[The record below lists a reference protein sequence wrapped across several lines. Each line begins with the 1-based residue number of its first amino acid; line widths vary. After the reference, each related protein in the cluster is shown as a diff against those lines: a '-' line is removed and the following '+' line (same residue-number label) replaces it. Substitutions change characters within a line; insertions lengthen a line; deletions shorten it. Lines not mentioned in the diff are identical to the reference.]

1 MTHWVLSVSLR
12 MAGKLGKNA
21 VYQRANGLP
30 VVGLSIAVAILVMVL
45 SVVNGFEVALRER
58 VLSLFP
64 HVLIYD
70 RNQAQLNQAQ
80 LALIESQEQVL
91 ATAPIMEIGGMLI
104 ANGAH
109 QGIVVSAVDPTLEAQ
124 VNDLPSYVTSGSWAS
139 LEQATFN
146 IVISQQLAT
155 TLDLAVNDR
164 VTLMLPIADF
174 SLAGISTRSKR
185 FTVMGIYDTAT
196 DLDRVT
202 AYINLTAGGALGGS
216 RFPQGV
222 RLKLKDLFQAAN
234 VLQSIYYA
242 NPAQP
247 IFGSSWMSRQG
258 SLYAAIGLQKQIMF
272 ILLALLVAVAAF
284 NVTSQ
289 LVIYVEEHRSD
300 IAILKTLGANA
311 REIRRIFLLQGMTL
325 GLIGTAAGLVL
336 GFIACDAI
344 NWGLM
349 ALQKF
354 FSLNLLAEY
363 FVHYLPFDRLLV
375 DFLWVAFV
383 SLMLCF
389 IASVYPAHRAAKMM
403 ISEGLRDGA

>member
-12 MAGKLGKNA
+12 MASKLGKNA
-21 VYQRANGLP
+21 LYQRTNGLP
-30 VVGLSIAVAILVMVL
+30 VAGLSFAVAILVMVL
-45 SVVNGFEVALRER
+45 SVVNGFEVAMRER

-70 RNQAQLNQAQ
+70 RNQMQLNQAQ
-80 LALIESQEQVL
+80 IEVIASHEQIL

-109 QGIVVSAVDPTLEAQ
+109 QGILISAIDPVLEPK
-124 VNDLPSYVTSGSWAS
+124 VNDLPSYLTGGQWSGLLTEPFSM
-139 LEQATFN
+139 
-146 IVISQQLAT
+146 VISQQLADV
-155 TLDLAVNDR
+155 LKLSLNDR
-164 VTLMLPIADF
+164 VTLMLPIASF

-185 FTVMGIYDTAT
+185 FTVVGIFDTAT
-196 DLDRVT
+196 DLDRAT
-202 AYINLTAGGALGGS
+202 AYINLAAGSALGGQ
-216 RFPQGV
+216 RFPQGL
-222 RLKLKDLFQAAN
+222 RLKLNDLFEAAN

-258 SLYAAIGLQKQIMF
+258 SLYAAIGLQKRIMF

-289 LVIYVEEHRSD
+289 LVIYVEERRSD

-311 REIRRIFLLQGMTL
+311 GEIRRIFLLQGMTL
-325 GLIGTAAGLVL
+325 GLIGTSAGLAL

-349 ALQKF
+349 AVQNF
-354 FSLNLLAEY
+354 FHINLLEEY
-363 FVHYLPFDRLLV
+363 FVHYLPFERLLS

-383 SLMLCF
+383 SLLLCF

-403 ISEGLRDGA
+403 ISEGLNDGS

>member
-12 MAGKLGKNA
+12 MASKLGKNA
-21 VYQRANGLP
+21 LYQRANGLP
-30 VVGLSIAVAILVMVL
+30 VLGLSIAVAILVMVL

-70 RNQAQLNQAQ
+70 RDQMRLNQAQ
-80 LALIESQEQVL
+80 LALITSHDQVL
-91 ATAPIMEIGGMLI
+91 ATAPILEIGGMLI

-109 QGIVVSAVDPTLEAQ
+109 RGILVSAIDPILEAK
-124 VNDLPSYVTSGSWAS
+124 VNDLPRYLTRGNWAS
-139 LEQATFN
+139 LVHEPFSM
-146 IVISQQLAT
+146 VISQQLAEA
-155 TLDLAVNDR
+155 LDLALNDR
-164 VTLMLPIADF
+164 VTLMLPIATF
-174 SLAGISTRSKR
+174 SLAGIGTRSKR
-185 FTVMGIYDTAT
+185 FTVVGIYDTAT
-196 DLDRVT
+196 DLDRAT
-202 AYINLTAGGALGGS
+202 AYINLTAGAALGGN

-242 NPAQP
+242 HPAQP

-311 REIRRIFLLQGMTL
+311 GQIRRIFLLQGMTL
-325 GLIGTAAGLVL
+325 GLIGTTAGLAL

-344 NWGLM
+344 NWGLLT
-349 ALQKF
+349 LQNV

-363 FVHYLPFDRLLV
+363 FVHYLPFDRLLA

-383 SLMLCF
+383 SLLLCF

>member
-12 MAGKLGKNA
+12 MASKLGKNA

-30 VVGLSIAVAILVMVL
+30 VAGLSVAVAILVIVL

-64 HVLIYD
+64 HVLIFD
-70 RNQAQLNQAQ
+70 RNQMQLNQAQ
-80 LALIESQEQVL
+80 LALIESKDQVL
-91 ATAPIMEIGGMLI
+91 AIAPIMELGGMLI

-109 QGIVVSAVDPTLEAQ
+109 QGVVVSAIDPALEVQ
-124 VNDLPSYVTSGSWAS
+124 VNDLPSYVSSGTWTG
-139 LEQATFN
+139 LEAVPFS

-155 TLDLAVNDR
+155 TLDLVLNDR
-164 VTLMLPIADF
+164 VTLMLPIANF

-185 FTVMGIYDTAT
+185 FTVVGIYDTAT
-196 DLDRVT
+196 DLDRAT
-202 AYINLTAGGALGGS
+202 AYINLTAGIALGGN

-242 NPAQP
+242 QPGQP
-247 IFGSSWMSRQG
+247 IFGSSWMGRQG

-272 ILLALLVAVAAF
+272 VLLALLVAVAAF

-311 REIRRIFLLQGMTL
+311 REIRRIFLIQGMTL
-325 GLIGTAAGLVL
+325 GLIGTGAGLIL
-336 GFIACDAI
+336 GFFACDVI

-349 ALQKF
+349 VLQNV

-363 FVHYLPFDRLLV
+363 FVHYLPFDRLLA
-375 DFLWVAFV
+375 DFLWVACV
-383 SLMLCF
+383 SLFLCF

>member
-1 MTHWVLSVSLR
+1 MTHWVLSVSTR
-12 MAGKLGKNA
+12 MASKLGKNA

-30 VVGLSIAVAILVMVL
+30 VAGLSVAVAILVMVL
-45 SVVNGFEVALRER
+45 SIVNGFEVALRER

-70 RNQAQLNQAQ
+70 RDQQQLNQVQ

-91 ATAPIMEIGGMLI
+91 ATAPIMEIGGMVI
-104 ANGAH
+104 ANGSH
-109 QGIVVSAVDPTLEAQ
+109 QGIVVSAVDPRLEAK
-124 VNDLPSYVTSGSWAS
+124 VNDLPNYLTSGSWES
-139 LEQATFN
+139 LEHAPFSM
-146 IVISQQLAT
+146 VVSQQLAT
-155 TLDLAVNDR
+155 ALSLALNDR

-185 FTVMGIYDTAT
+185 FTVVGIYDTAT
-196 DLDRVT
+196 DLDRST
-202 AYINLTAGGALGGS
+202 AYINLTAGRALGGS

-234 VLQSIYYA
+234 VLQSVYYA
-242 NPAQP
+242 NPTQP

-289 LVIYVEEHRSD
+289 LVIFVEEHRSD

-311 REIRRIFLLQGMTL
+311 SEIRHIFLLQGMTL
-325 GLIGTAAGLVL
+325 GLIGTTAGLIL

-349 ALQKF
+349 TLQNA

-363 FVHYLPFDRLLV
+363 FVHYLPFDRWLI
-375 DFLWVAFV
+375 DFVGVAIV